1 MRSININLIRLVT
14 LIALLAPMAAAQS
27 TSFYI
32 EEGPIYSMNYKM
44 INVGDSAIKLGPNVK
59 VKYPGKKKASLSD
72 LKVGNYVRAHI
83 VIYRGGDFV
92 DKIEFISAKPPANY

>member
-1 MRSININLIRLVT
+1 MRTVKINFIRLVT

-32 EEGPIYSMNYKM
+32 EEGEIYSMNHKT

-59 VKYPGKKKASLSD
+59 VKYPGKTKASLSD
-72 LKVGNYVRAHI
+72 LKVGNYVRAH
-83 VIYRGGDFV
+83 VIEYSGGNFV
-92 DKIEFISAKPPANY
+92 DKIEYLGAERPLNY

>member
-1 MRSININLIRLVT
+1 MKTVKINLIRLVT

-32 EEGPIYSMNYKM
+32 EEGEIYSMNHKE

-59 VKYPGKKKASLSD
+59 VKYPGKTKASLSD
-72 LKVGNYVRAHI
+72 LKVGNYVRAH
-83 VIYRGGDFV
+83 VIEYSGGNFV
-92 DKIEFISAKPPANY
+92 DKIEYLGAKPPSNY

>member
-1 MRSININLIRLVT
+1 MKSINTYLIRLVT

-27 TSFYI
+27 ASIYI
-32 EEGPIYSMNYKM
+32 EEGPIYSMDHRW

-72 LKVGNYVRAHI
+72 LKVGNYVKAHV

-92 DKIEFISAKPPANY
+92 DKIEYISAKPPSNY

>member
-1 MRSININLIRLVT
+1 MKSINTTLIRLVT

-27 TSFYI
+27 TSSYI

-72 LKVGNYVRAHI
+72 LKVGNYIRAHVI
-83 VIYRGGDFV
+83 IYRGGNFV
-92 DKIEFISAKPPANY
+92 DKIEYLSAKPPSTN

>member
-1 MRSININLIRLVT
+1 MRSIKMNLIRLVT

-27 TSFYI
+27 TSIYI
-32 EEGPIYSMNYKM
+32 EEGPIDSIDHRM

-83 VIYRGGDFV
+83 IIYSGGDFV
-92 DKIEFISAKPPANY
+92 DKIEYISAKPPSNY